1 MPAFRSA
8 KIDEKL
14 RGAGSVGV
22 CYVFNV
28 GEACMHCWA
37 EGKESTERGGP
48 GIPDK
53 AKSGPLGGRQAIERA
68 QA

>member
-1 MPAFRSA
+1 MCAGVSFGL
-8 KIDEKL
+8 DGKL
-14 RGAGSVGV
+14 REAGSVGV

-37 EGKESTERGGP
+37 EGKESTERGGSD
-48 GIPDK
+48 IPDE
-53 AKSGPLGGRQAIERA
+53 AKSGPLGGRQPIERG